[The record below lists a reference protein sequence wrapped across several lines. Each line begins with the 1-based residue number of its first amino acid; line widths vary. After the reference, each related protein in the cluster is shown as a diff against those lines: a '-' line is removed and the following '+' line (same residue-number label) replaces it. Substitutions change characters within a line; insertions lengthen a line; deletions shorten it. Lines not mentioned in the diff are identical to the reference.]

1 MAGMTDKPDQPPG
14 HEPGL
19 LRPLRGDETIGY
31 GKPPRFSRFRAGQ
44 SGNPRG
50 RRRNLTAES
59 DSAFTL
65 ILGKTVRNK
74 GQGKSKD
81 HGIEEAL
88 QLRTYQEALKGRS
101 MAIREVLRWILKRE
115 TWIAKNRPKPRK
127 TIELKGVSHDPD
139 NADEDLLRLGIA
151 ALNPARA
158 DHRCTRAQLLLEP
171 WATKAAL
178 HRLKRRRFSAK
189 DLDEIRRCTRDDGTI
204 NWPKHAQG

>member
-1 MAGMTDKPDQPPG
+1 MTEMQDESPT
-14 HEPGL
+14 HESGPL
-19 LRPLRGDETIGY
+19 QPLRGEPVIGY
-31 GKPPRFSRFRAGQ
+31 GRPPKSSRFKVGQ

-50 RRRNLTAES
+50 RRKTVKAKS

-65 ILGKTVRNK
+65 VLGKTVRIK
-74 GQGKSKD
+74 GQGEAKD

-88 QLRTYQEALKGRS
+88 QLRTYQEALKGKS

-115 TWIAKNRPKPRK
+115 TWIAKNRPKPHK
-127 TIELKGVSHDPD
+127 TIEFKGVSHDPD

-151 ALNPARA
+151 SLNPARE
-158 DHRCTRAQLLLEP
+158 DSRWTRAQLLLEP

-178 HRLKRRRFSAK
+178 HRLKRHRFSQK

-204 NWPKHAQG
+204 SWPNPNEE